1 MPVWLQIVTFAF
13 ASLIACIVF
22 AIKAANYYFK
32 GGIIIM
38 NINGVTV
45 IENMTDLP
53 TWFYLTCMIML
64 IFFILALIS
73 SIIWSLLMP
82 KRGRKLRIVLS
93 AAGIIIVS
101 AFWVVEK
108 MYDPLNIKVP
118 IDEYIVCATSDADI
132 NEILERYKIV
142 EYGDNLI
149 TIKGIKS
156 RNNLQ
161 DALNVIC
168 IIAMVISIYQF
179 IQNHR
184 NDSKYEE
191 PYDKVI
197 KDLNEISSDDMDE
210 TAKWCLLYEQYAN
223 LVTRLDSE
231 EENHYSLKNNSHT
244 GIQSLYSDCKEIVQ
258 GVLADKI
265 MNQNGYYKSDKN
277 EESYWHHDKK

>member
-1 MPVWLQIVTFAF
+1 MPVWLQIVPFAF

-231 EENHYSLKNNSHT
+231 EENHYSLKNNSHA
-244 GIQSLYSDCKEIVQ
+244 GKQSLYSDCKEIVQ
-258 GVLADKI
+258 DVLTDKI

-277 EESYWHHDKK
+277 EESYWYHDKK